1 MLNKK
6 CIMNNNEINEDNII
20 KNIKD
25 LIKNITF
32 DLLIES
38 IIKGKNEDLF
48 FKDNDIVYQITSS
61 FIQNNKEYDNI
72 SIIKLRDCEDKL
84 RRQYDVEDD
93 DFFLILKIDIQRE
106 GLLIPSVEYEVYD
119 MDSKKN

>member
-1 MLNKK
+1 
-6 CIMNNNEINEDNII
+6 MNNNEINEDNII

-48 FKDNDIVYQITSS
+48 FEDNDIVYQITSS
-61 FIQNNKEYDNI
+61 FIQNNKEFDNI

-84 RRQYDVEDD
+84 GRQYDVEDD

-106 GLLIPSVEYEVYD
+106 GLLIPSVEYEVYN
-119 MDSKKN
+119 MESKKN